1 MGGDQVMTVEPLNEV
16 GALIKEIHRSCGDTT
31 KSLQLRRG
39 PSPNHAGP
47 LISDW
52 KSPELGRINVCCL

>member
-16 GALIKEIHRSCGDTT
+16 SALIKEIHRSCGDTM

-39 PSPNHAGP
+39 PSPKHAGP
-47 LISDW
+47 LISD
-52 KSPELGRINVCCL
+52 